1 MSETHHKQNLRI
13 GPAIG
18 TLLVPGPIGTI
29 GAKVIVQEK
38 QLRTRPCPFLGIH
51 GFTTFLKV
59 SFHDFLC
66 IFFFIKILIYL
77 WLRWVFIA
85 AHRLSLVAVRGAPP
99 LWGVPASHCSG
110 SSCCGA
116 QAPGH
121 AGFCVYGAW
130 VQQLQPEGSR
140 VWAQTLWHMTLCQLS
155 PWQVRRQTRVR
166 TCDFC
171 IGRQT
176 PNHWTTTE
184 VLISYVLFH
193 VYSPINNSH
202 VCNPNTNNSYHSN
215 LII

>member
-1 MSETHHKQNLRI
+1 M
-13 GPAIG
+13 
-18 TLLVPGPIGTI
+18 VPGRIGTI
-29 GAKVIVQEK
+29 GPKVIVQEK

-130 VQQLQPEGSR
+130 VQ
-140 VWAQTLWHMTLCQLS
+140 
-155 PWQVRRQTRVR
+155 
-166 TCDFC
+166 
-171 IGRQT
+171 
-176 PNHWTTTE
+176 
-184 VLISYVLFH
+184 
-193 VYSPINNSH
+193 
-202 VCNPNTNNSYHSN
+202 
-215 LII
+215 